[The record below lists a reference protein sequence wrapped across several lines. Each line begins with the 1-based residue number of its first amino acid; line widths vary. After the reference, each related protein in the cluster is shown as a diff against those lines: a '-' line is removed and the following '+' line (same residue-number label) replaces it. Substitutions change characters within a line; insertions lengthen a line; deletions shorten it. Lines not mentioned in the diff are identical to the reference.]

1 MKKII
6 AAAVATAFV
15 APAFA
20 ADVSV
25 SGAVKQFLIDE
36 QVVGSST
43 NRHGSEQYF
52 TVGASAEANNGLT
65 VSATI
70 NITASGSN
78 DGGEALT
85 LSHASFGSI
94 AIGNPSGAVDAV
106 DDKTEI
112 LELMDPLVGNA
123 DSTVLWTLPT
133 LAEGLTVY
141 ASYSPTNGD
150 AAAITNTTTVGGIT
164 TGADNSWGDSA
175 SDDAGV
181 ALTYQMGPVRLA
193 YGQNDEAS
201 EDNTFAGIQYSANG
215 LMAAYETN
223 ETKTTSTGAKVD
235 QNAFAV
241 SYTMGDIAVK
251 ALTSTKK
258 ASTGTT
264 QDRTAYGIHYNLGG
278 GTSIIVETGSEE
290 KLTSKGEFVGAG
302 LVFKF

>member
-6 AAAVATAFV
+6 AAAVASAFV

-36 QVVGSST
+36 QVVGTST
-43 NRHGSEQYF
+43 NRHGSEQAF
-52 TVGASAEANNGLT
+52 TVGASSEANNGLT

-112 LELMDPLVGNA
+112 LELMDPTIGNA

-150 AAAITNTTTVGGIT
+150 AAAITKTSDVGGIT

-175 SDDAGV
+175 NDDAGI
-181 ALTYQMGPVRLA
+181 ALTYQMGPVRVA
-193 YGQNDEAS
+193 YGQNDEAA
-201 EDNTFAGIQYSANG
+201 EDNTFMGVQYSANG

-223 ETKTTSTGAKVD
+223 ETKTTSTNAKVD

-241 SYTMGDIAVK
+241 SYTMGDVAIK
-251 ALTSTKK
+251 ALTTTKK
-258 ASTGTT
+258 NSTATT
-264 QDRTAYGIHYNLGG
+264 EDRTAYGIHYNLGG
-278 GTSIIVETGSEE
+278 GASFIVETGSEE

-302 LVFKF
+302 VVFKF

>member
-15 APAFA
+15 APAYA

-36 QVVGSST
+36 QVVGTSS

-52 TVGASAEANNGLT
+52 TVGASSEANNGLT

-85 LSHASFGSI
+85 VSHASFGSI

-133 LAEGLTVY
+133 LAEGLTIY
-141 ASYSPTNGD
+141 ASYSPTDGD
-150 AAAITNTTTVGGIT
+150 AANITNTTTVGGIT

-175 SDDAGV
+175 SDDAGI
-181 ALTYQMGPVRLA
+181 ALTYQMGPVRVA
-193 YGQNDEAS
+193 YGQNDEAA
-201 EDNTFAGIQYSANG
+201 EDNTFMGVQYAANG

-223 ETKTTSTGAKVD
+223 ETKTTSTNAKVD

-241 SYTMGDIAVK
+241 SYTMGDIAIK

-258 ASTGTT
+258 NSTATT

-278 GTSIIVETGSEE
+278 GASFIVETGSEE

-302 LVFKF
+302 VVFKF